1 MPHPSPDST
10 GPHKQPESLNRNLEH
25 LRFGGGDIED
35 EDQLLES
42 LNGILQALAEDKHR
56 TSSLLSES
64 EVLPAFARYL
74 QSSPHCGVKA
84 AQVLAEI
91 AKNEEMKTPCID
103 AGLVPILIPLLD
115 STDQEML
122 LHVGRAIGRI
132 CYDNNELQEQLVAAE
147 VIRSLVRIMLDYP
160 DNEPLVRVNLL
171 ALSNLADLDTAKD
184 ALSKT
189 RIAEHLVHQLR
200 KANHHEKVEIILEV
214 LQTLAENDVLKL
226 QLAEAGIQDAVA
238 ELLLRL
244 QDSSQPEDMCSLKAA
259 SDLIVSLLLGDE
271 SMQQLFADG
280 HGVIYQSVGTWLAS
294 KHTQLQLTGA
304 LAIANFAR
312 NDSNCVRMVQL
323 GVVHR
328 LLDLLEQHV
337 ECGDVSVQHAALS
350 ALRNLAIPVAN
361 KVQMLNEGV
370 SKRIQM
376 LLRSEMPPV
385 QFKLLG
391 TLRMLMDGQ
400 ADAAQELGQDPM
412 LLSRLVQW
420 CDSKDHAGVC
430 GEANR
435 LLASLLRH
443 SQSQEV
449 VKAIQDA
456 QGVKHLVSMAT
467 SEHVIMQNEALI
479 ALAIASAINLE
490 IIKAAFKEAK
500 LVQNIHKL
508 LQDESTGPE
517 VKYNSIG
524 LLCSLFNS
532 GDLRQEAEEDKVKE
546 TLEKLCGHINGNVA
560 KQALMALQ
568 ILNEEHSIFEQ

>member
-1 MPHPSPDST
+1 MSGCSGGT
-10 GPHKQPESLNRNLEH
+10 SLLAVKERASQTLCSVWKAAASMESLNRNLEH

-214 LQTLAENDVLKL
+214 LQTLAEN
-226 QLAEAGIQDAVA
+226 
-238 ELLLRL
+238 
-244 QDSSQPEDMCSLKAA
+244 
-259 SDLIVSLLLGDE
+259 DE

>member
-1 MPHPSPDST
+1 M
-10 GPHKQPESLNRNLEH
+10 ESLNLHLEH
-25 LRFGGGDIED
+25 LKFGGGDAK
-35 EDQLLES
+35 EDQIIES
-42 LNGILQALAEDKHR
+42 LSGILQALTENKH
-56 TSSLLSES
+56 TTCSLLIES
-64 EVLPAFARYL
+64 DVLRTLARLL
-74 QSSPHCGVKA
+74 QSDPLCAVKA

-91 AKNEEMKTPCID
+91 AKNEEMKIPCID

-115 STDQEML
+115 SRDQEML

-132 CYDNNELQEQLVAAE
+132 CYDNNDLQEQLVREE
-147 VIRSLVRIMLDYP
+147 VISFLVRIMSDYP

-171 ALSNLADLDTAKD
+171 ALSNLADLDAAKE

-189 RIAEHLVHQLR
+189 RIAEHLVHQLHR
-200 KANHHEKVEIILEV
+200 TNYHEKVEIILEV
-214 LQTLAENDVLKL
+214 LQTLAENDTLKL
-226 QLAEAGIQDAVA
+226 QLVEAGIQEAVA
-238 ELLLRL
+238 EILKRL
-244 QDSSQPEDMCSLKAA
+244 QESSKPEDMCSLKAA

-271 SMQQLFADG
+271 SMQQLFAEG
-280 HGVIYQSVGTWLAS
+280 KGAIYQNIGIWLTS

-323 GVVHR
+323 GVVHQ
-328 LLDLLEQHV
+328 LLDLLEHHV
-337 ECGDVSVQHAALS
+337 ENGDVSVQHAALS

-361 KVQMLNEGV
+361 KVQMLDEGV
-370 SKRIQM
+370 AKRIQM
-376 LLRSEMPPV
+376 LLRSDMPPV

-400 ADAAQELGQDPM
+400 ADAAEELGQDLM
-412 LLSRLVQW
+412 LLHRLVQW

-435 LLASLLRH
+435 LLASLIRH
-443 SQSQEV
+443 SRSQEV
-449 VKAIQDA
+449 VKAIQEA
-456 QGVKHLVSMAT
+456 GAMKHLVCMAT
-467 SEHVIMQNEALI
+467 SEHAIMQNEALI

-490 IIKAAFKEAK
+490 IIKEEFKEAS

-524 LLCSLFNS
+524 LLCSLLNS
-532 GDLRQEAEEDKVKE
+532 GDLRQEAEGDEIKE
-546 TLEKLCGHINGNVA
+546 TLEKLCGHINENVA
-560 KQALMALQ
+560 KQALMALH
-568 ILNEEHSIFEQ
+568 ILNGEQSLFEQ

>member
-1 MPHPSPDST
+1 MPFKPAIFF
-10 GPHKQPESLNRNLEH
+10 L
-25 LRFGGGDIED
+25 I
-35 EDQLLES
+35 
-42 LNGILQALAEDKHR
+42 AEHR

-64 EVLPAFARYL
+64 EVLPALARLL
-74 QSSPHCGVKA
+74 QSNSLSAVKA

-91 AKNEEMKTPCID
+91 AKNEEMKSPCID
-103 AGLVPILIPLLD
+103 ADLVPTLIPLLD

-132 CYDNNELQEQLVAAE
+132 CYDNNDLQEQLVGAE
-147 VIRSLVRIMLDYP
+147 VITSLVRILSDYP

-171 ALSNLADLDTAKD
+171 ALSNLADLDTAKE

-200 KANHHEKVEIILEV
+200 RANHHEKVEIILEV
-214 LQTLAENDVLKL
+214 LQTLAENVSSSSKKTATFTFMVTSADALKL
-226 QLAEAGIQDAVA
+226 QLAEAGIHEAVV
-238 ELLLRL
+238 EILLRL
-244 QDSSQPEDMCSLKAA
+244 QASSKPEDMCSLKAA
-259 SDLIVSLLLGDE
+259 SDLIVALLLGDE
-271 SMQQLFADG
+271 SMQQLFAEG
-280 HGVIYQSVGTWLAS
+280 HGVIYQSIGTWLAS

-323 GVVHR
+323 GVVHQ

-337 ECGDVSVQHAALS
+337 ENGDVSVQHAALS

-361 KVQMLNEGV
+361 KVQMLEEGV
-370 SKRIQM
+370 GKRIQM

-400 ADAAQELGQDPM
+400 VEAAEELGQDPI

-435 LLASLLRH
+435 LLASLVRH
-443 SQSQEV
+443 SRSQEV
-449 VKAIQDA
+449 VKAIQEA
-456 QGVKHLVSMAT
+456 QGMKHLVSMAT
-467 SEHVIMQNEALI
+467 CEHVIMQNEALI

-490 IIKAAFKEAK
+490 IIKEEFKEAK
-500 LVQNIHKL
+500 LVHKIHQL

-517 VKYNSIG
+517 VKYNSMG
-524 LLCSLFNS
+524 LLCSLLNA
-532 GDLRQEAEEDKVKE
+532 GDLRQEAQENEMKE
-546 TLEKLCGHINGNVA
+546 TLEKLCTHINGNVA

-568 ILNEEHSIFEQ
+568 VLNEEHSLCEP

>member
-1 MPHPSPDST
+1 M
-10 GPHKQPESLNRNLEH
+10 ESLNLHLEH
-25 LRFGGGDIED
+25 LRFDGGDSEGEEQIFK
-35 EDQLLES
+35 S
-42 LNGILQALAEDKHR
+42 LDGVLQALAEDKHK
-56 TSSLLSES
+56 TSSLIAES
-64 EVLPAFARYL
+64 DVLPAFARLL
-74 QSSPHCGVKA
+74 QSNPLCAVKA
-84 AQVLAEI
+84 AEVLAEI
-91 AKNEEMKTPCID
+91 AKNEEMKTHCID
-103 AGLVPILIPLLD
+103 AGLVPVLIPLLD

-132 CYDNNELQEQLVAAE
+132 CYDNNDLQEQLVGAE
-147 VIRSLVRIMLDYP
+147 VITSLVRIMSNYP

-171 ALSNLADLDTAKD
+171 ALSNLADIDTAKQ

-189 RIAEHLVHQLR
+189 RVAEHLVHQLR
-200 KANHHEKVEIILEV
+200 AANHHEKVEIILEV
-214 LQTLAENDVLKL
+214 LHTLAENDALKS
-226 QLAEAGIQDAVA
+226 QLVEAGIQEAIV
-238 ELLLRL
+238 EILQRL
-244 QDSSQPEDMCSLKAA
+244 QDSSKPEDVCSLKAA

-271 SMQQLFADG
+271 SMQQLFAEG
-280 HGVIYQSVGTWLAS
+280 NGVIYQSVGTWLAS

-323 GVVHR
+323 GIVR
-328 LLDLLEQHV
+328 QLLDLLEQHV
-337 ECGDVSVQHAALS
+337 ESGDVSVQHAALS

-361 KVQMLNEGV
+361 KVQMLDEGV
-370 SKRIQM
+370 GQRIQM

-400 ADAAQELGQDPM
+400 ADAAEELGQDPV
-412 LLSRLVQW
+412 LLHRLVQW
-420 CDSKDHAGVC
+420 CDSNDHAGVC

-443 SQSQEV
+443 SCSQEV
-449 VKAIQDA
+449 VKAIQEA
-456 QGVKHLVSMAT
+456 QAMKHLVSMAT
-467 SEHVIMQNEALI
+467 SEHAIMQNEALI
-479 ALAIASAINLE
+479 ALAIASAVNLE
-490 IIKAAFKEAK
+490 IIKDTFKEAK

-524 LLCSLFNS
+524 LLCSLLNS
-532 GDLRQEAEEDKVKE
+532 GDLRKEAEEDKMKE

-560 KQALMALQ
+560 KQALMAVQ
-568 ILNEEHSIFEQ
+568 ILNEEHRLFEP

>member
-1 MPHPSPDST
+1 
-10 GPHKQPESLNRNLEH
+10 
-25 LRFGGGDIED
+25 
-35 EDQLLES
+35 
-42 LNGILQALAEDKHR
+42 
-56 TSSLLSES
+56 
-64 EVLPAFARYL
+64 
-74 QSSPHCGVKA
+74 
-84 AQVLAEI
+84 
-91 AKNEEMKTPCID
+91 MKTHCID

-132 CYDNNELQEQLVAAE
+132 CYDNNDLQEQLVGAE
-147 VIRSLVRIMLDYP
+147 VITSLVRIMSDYP

-171 ALSNLADLDTAKD
+171 ALSNLADIDTAKQ

-189 RIAEHLVHQLR
+189 RVAENLVRQLR
-200 KANHHEKVEIILEV
+200 AANHHEKVEIILEV
-214 LQTLAENDVLKL
+214 LQTLAENDALKS
-226 QLAEAGIQDAVA
+226 QLVEAGIQEAIV
-238 ELLLRL
+238 EILLRL
-244 QDSSQPEDMCSLKAA
+244 QDSSKPEDVCSLKAA

-271 SMQQLFADG
+271 SMQQLFAEG
-280 HGVIYQSVGTWLAS
+280 NGVIYQSVGTWLAS

-312 NDSNCVRMVQL
+312 NDSNCLRMVQL
-323 GVVHR
+323 GIVQQ

-337 ECGDVSVQHAALS
+337 ESGDVSVQHAALS

-361 KVQMLNEGV
+361 KVQMLDEGV
-370 SKRIQM
+370 GQRIQM

-400 ADAAQELGQDPM
+400 ADAAEELGQDPV
-412 LLSRLVQW
+412 LLNRLVQW
-420 CDSKDHAGVC
+420 CNSNDHAGVC

-443 SQSQEV
+443 SCSQEV
-449 VKAIQDA
+449 VKAIQEA
-456 QGVKHLVSMAT
+456 QAMKHLVSMAT
-467 SEHVIMQNEALI
+467 SEHAIMQNEALI
-479 ALAIASAINLE
+479 ALAIASAVNLE
-490 IIKAAFKEAK
+490 IIKETFKEAK

-524 LLCSLFNS
+524 LLCSLLNS
-532 GDLRQEAEEDKVKE
+532 GDLRKEAEEDKMKE

-560 KQALMALQ
+560 KQALMAVQ
-568 ILNEEHSIFEQ
+568 ILNEEHRLFEP

>member
-1 MPHPSPDST
+1 MSGCSGGT
-10 GPHKQPESLNRNLEH
+10 SLLAVKERASQTLCSVWKAAASMESLNRNLEH

-312 NDSNCVRMVQL
+312 N
-323 GVVHR
+323 
-328 LLDLLEQHV
+328 
-337 ECGDVSVQHAALS
+337 
-350 ALRNLAIPVAN
+350 VAN

>member
-1 MPHPSPDST
+1 MSGCSGGT
-10 GPHKQPESLNRNLEH
+10 SLLAVKERASQTLCSVWKAAASMESLNRNLEH

-259 SDLIVSLLLGDE
+259 SDLIVSLLLG
-271 SMQQLFADG
+271 
-280 HGVIYQSVGTWLAS
+280 
-294 KHTQLQLTGA
+294 
-304 LAIANFAR
+304 
-312 NDSNCVRMVQL
+312 
-323 GVVHR
+323 
-328 LLDLLEQHV
+328 
-337 ECGDVSVQHAALS
+337 
-350 ALRNLAIPVAN
+350 
-361 KVQMLNEGV
+361 
-370 SKRIQM
+370 
-376 LLRSEMPPV
+376 
-385 QFKLLG
+385 
-391 TLRMLMDGQ
+391 

>member
-1 MPHPSPDST
+1 MSGCSGGT
-10 GPHKQPESLNRNLEH
+10 SLLAVKERASQTLCSVWKAAASMESLNRNLEH

-350 ALRNLAIPVAN
+350 ALRNLAIP
-361 KVQMLNEGV
+361 
-370 SKRIQM
+370 
-376 LLRSEMPPV
+376 
-385 QFKLLG
+385 
-391 TLRMLMDGQ
+391 

>member
-1 MPHPSPDST
+1 MSGCSGGT
-10 GPHKQPESLNRNLEH
+10 SLLAVKERASQTLCSVWKAAASMESLNRNLEH

-259 SDLIVSLLLGDE
+259 SDLIVSLLLG
-271 SMQQLFADG
+271 
-280 HGVIYQSVGTWLAS
+280 
-294 KHTQLQLTGA
+294 
-304 LAIANFAR
+304 
-312 NDSNCVRMVQL
+312 
-323 GVVHR
+323 
-328 LLDLLEQHV
+328 
-337 ECGDVSVQHAALS
+337 
-350 ALRNLAIPVAN
+350 VAN